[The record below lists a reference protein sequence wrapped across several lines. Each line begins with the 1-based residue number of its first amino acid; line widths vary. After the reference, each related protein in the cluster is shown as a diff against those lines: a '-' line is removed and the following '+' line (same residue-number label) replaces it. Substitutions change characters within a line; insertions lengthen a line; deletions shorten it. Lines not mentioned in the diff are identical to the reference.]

1 MHTPGK
7 AHIVRV
13 VVQHHHAQRMLGAEA
28 LLGNAAL
35 DQRPAQM
42 VKVAAAHEHGTVLR
56 GQLLLHGLGE
66 APEAAQAAA
75 KAHQLLPLGERKPL
89 LLEQRAYRSIDI
101 QHHRCLLHHGLS
113 LHWRSLSNRPEKRRP
128 KARSTGL
135 RMKTR
140 CCVMVKLAPSWALT
154 SGSVQPAT

>member
-1 MHTPGK
+1 MHAPGK

-28 LLGNAAL
+28 LVGNAAL

-42 VKVAAAHEHGTVLR
+42 VKVAAAHEHGAMLR
-56 GQLLLHGLGE
+56 GQLLLYGLAE

-75 KAHQLLPLGERKPL
+75 KAHQLMPICERQALFPG
-89 LLEQRAYRSIDI
+89 QRADRSVDI
-101 QHHRCLLHHGLS
+101 QHHRCWLHHALS

-128 KARSTGL
+128 NARSKGL